1 MNKKNDDV
9 KFAYAFVVNTLH
21 TKLHGALNKLM
32 KIETN
37 EKGEKLT
44 RELTRISTAK
54 SWYALNDGGVGSLVK
69 YKCFAN

>member
-1 MNKKNDDV
+1 
-9 KFAYAFVVNTLH
+9 
-21 TKLHGALNKLM
+21 M

-37 EKGEKLT
+37 EKEEKLT